1 MLPFNL
7 FTARAGLAALGLRIQ
22 RQGIWNVVQQQLQ
35 IKQKVRHHRPLDKLL
50 DCFINLLAGGA
61 GLIEI
66 NRLVRPDVALQRA
79 FGRQTCA
86 EQSTISDTLNACTPE
101 NVHQLRTAIQI
112 ILQQQGQSYR
122 HDYAAAWQVLD
133 IDTTGLPAGRLGE
146 GVTKGYFAGR
156 KSCRG
161 RQLGRVVATAY
172 DELLVD
178 QLYEGKR
185 QLEHS
190 LTQLVE
196 MAEKALNL
204 GENQRACTVLRVD
217 AGGGSEANINWLLN
231 RGYFVL
237 IKIHNWQR
245 VRKLINTVTDWSVD
259 PDVPTREV
267 GWVTQP
273 YAYAQPT
280 RQIALRKH
288 KNNGKWIYQVLVL
301 NLTDD
306 MLSALTA
313 SPPAPEGGA
322 GRLLFTALAAYDQ
335 RGGGAETQNRGDK
348 QGLHL
353 AHRNKHSFVAQ
364 EMLVLLAQ
372 LAHNLLVWT
381 RNDLARADDHF
392 THYGIARMMRD
403 VLQIPG
409 CVQFDERGRVI
420 QITLQKTHPLAA
432 KVQKT
437 LVDAPGAN
445 EM

>member
-1 MLPFNL
+1 MLPFTL
-7 FTARAGLAALGLRIQ
+7 FTARAGLAALGLRIR
-22 RQGIWNVVQQQLQ
+22 RQGIWNVVQQHLH
-35 IKQKVRHHRPLDKLL
+35 IKQKVRQHQPLDKLL

-66 NRLVRPDVALQRA
+66 NQLVRSDVALQRA

-86 EQSTISDTLNACTPE
+86 EQSTISDTLNACTSD
-101 NVHQLRTAIQI
+101 NVQQLRTAIQI
-112 ILQQQGQSYR
+112 ILQHQGQSYR
-122 HDYAAAWQVLD
+122 HDYEAAWQVLD

-172 DELLVD
+172 DELIVD

-204 GENQRACTVLRVD
+204 GEKQRARTVLRVD
-217 AGGGSEANINWLLN
+217 AGGGSDANINWMLT

-245 VRKLINTVTDWSVD
+245 VRKLIGRVTDWCVD

-273 YAYAQPT
+273 YAYAQST
-280 RQIALRKH
+280 RQIALRKR
-288 KNNGKWIYQVLVL
+288 KRNGKWIYQVLVF

-306 MLSALTA
+306 MLYALTA
-313 SPPAPEGGA
+313 SPPAAAGGA
-322 GRLLFTALAAYDQ
+322 ANLLFTALAAYDQ

-353 AHRNKHSFVAQ
+353 AHRNKRRFVAQ

-372 LAHNLLVWT
+372 LAHNVLVWT
-381 RNDLARADDHF
+381 RNDLARADEHF

-420 QITLQKTHPLAA
+420 QIMLQTTHPLAA
-432 KVQKT
+432 KVQKV
-437 LVDAPGAN
+437 LVGAPGTD